1 MTAWSDCD
9 RSERVLLGLVNPST
23 KKQINLSKDNI
34 NVEICWIGT
43 MKTELYRPSH
53 AIRSLLQVLLIAS
66 ITGSWAEEGHK
77 TDKNVQTLQIPP
89 PASDVAVF

>member
-1 MTAWSDCD
+1 
-9 RSERVLLGLVNPST
+9 
-23 KKQINLSKDNI
+23 
-34 NVEICWIGT
+34 

-89 PASDVAVF
+89 PASDVAVCFKPVVSGTGSPQSHTSQGTSGTN